1 MSGDN
6 GATSEKDELEAAEQ
20 VGEEAV
26 DVTKG
31 LFKAAADLISKTGV
45 VLLIIII
52 VGIVLL
58 VIRDLIYQ
66 VRSAVARWVGQSSAD
81 WHRRHRRGPPPNLS

>member
-1 MSGDN
+1 MSDGS
-6 GATSEKDELEAAEQ
+6 GATSKKQELKAAEE

-31 LFKAAADLISKTGV
+31 LFRAAADLISKTGV

-66 VRSAVARWVGQSSAD
+66 VRSAVARRVGQSSAD
-81 WHRRHRRGPPPNLS
+81 WHHRHRRGPPPNLS